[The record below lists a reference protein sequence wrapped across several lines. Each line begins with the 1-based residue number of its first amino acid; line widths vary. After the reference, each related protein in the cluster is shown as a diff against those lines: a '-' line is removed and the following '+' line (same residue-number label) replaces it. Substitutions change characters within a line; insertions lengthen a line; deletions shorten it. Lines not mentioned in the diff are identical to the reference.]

1 METVGKIFAV
11 LALLFLVL
19 SSPGYSAVH
28 DLGIFG
34 RTYPIVEKDAIE
46 ELKSRAA
53 AVDWGKVFNSE
64 KMGKTIR
71 DYRPDTRNLPTTM
84 ESRNRLVDISY
95 SLEMDIPD
103 GKGGVL
109 YPRGY
114 TFNPLAYVKFSKT
127 LVVING
133 DDPIQVEWF
142 LTTDYA
148 EAFDTVLLITDGS
161 YFDLAQKLKRP
172 VFYATARIIDRL
184 QLRAVPTVA
193 RQSGTYMEIS
203 EIALPQIQ

>member
-1 METVGKIFAV
+1 MEIIGKFFSA
-11 LALLFLVL
+11 LALFVLVL
-19 SSPGYSAVH
+19 SSPGYAAIH

-34 RTYPIVEKDAIE
+34 RTYPILEKDAVE

-53 AVDWGKVFNSE
+53 AVDWGKVFNPE
-64 KMGKTIR
+64 KMGKAIR
-71 DYRPDTRNLPTTM
+71 DYKPDTRDLPTTL

-95 SLEMDIPD
+95 SLEIDIPD

-161 YFDLAQKLKRP
+161 YFDLAQKLKRQ